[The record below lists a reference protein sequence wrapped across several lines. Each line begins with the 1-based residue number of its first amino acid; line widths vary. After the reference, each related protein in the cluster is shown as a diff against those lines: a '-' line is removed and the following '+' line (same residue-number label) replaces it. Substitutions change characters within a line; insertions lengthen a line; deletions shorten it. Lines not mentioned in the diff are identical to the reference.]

1 MAEYSIDPTGEV
13 PEADR
18 LEQAIPADPEAVS
31 DEPGTALIPD
41 ELASDADVV
50 DPADL
55 VDPADRL
62 EQAMPVD
69 DEEDDDYP
77 RG

>member
-1 MAEYSIDPTGEV
+1 MAEHGIDPTGEV

-18 LEQAIPADPEAVS
+18 LEQAIPAHREAVS
-31 DEPGTALIPD
+31 EEPETAIIPED
-41 ELASDADVV
+41 LASQAEVV

-62 EQAMPVD
+62 EQATPVD
-69 DEEDDDYP
+69 DDENDYP